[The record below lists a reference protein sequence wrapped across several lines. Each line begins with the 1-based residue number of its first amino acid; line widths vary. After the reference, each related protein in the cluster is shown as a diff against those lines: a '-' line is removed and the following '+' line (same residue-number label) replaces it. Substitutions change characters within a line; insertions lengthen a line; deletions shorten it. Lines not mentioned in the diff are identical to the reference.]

1 MQKSYRLIVTCEGR
15 TVWDS
20 GEQRGP
26 ARCLTPYEGEKL
38 KEEQT
43 YHVELKVTDS
53 YGEEDA
59 EEMTFTTGV
68 FDSSHFRAKIIT
80 TDDFPEE
87 ERRLPGVLPSVF
99 CEETGGIRPPLCYGV
114 GRL

>member
-20 GEQRGP
+20 GEQKSSRSV
-26 ARCLTPYEGEKL
+26 LIPYEGEKL

-68 FDSSHFRAKIIT
+68 FDSSHFRAKMIT
-80 TDDFPEE
+80 HDFPEE
-87 ERRLPGVLPSVF
+87 ETACPGVLPSVF
-99 CEETGGIRPPLCYGV
+99 FEETGGIRPPLCYGV